1 MLTHAWI
8 IPLIPAVS
16 FVLILAIG
24 KKLPRGGS
32 EIGIASVSICFVLA
46 LGVSSGWIGRVNH
59 PPAVEHGTD
68 THEVVD
74 EHGAESGGS
83 GDHAEEPAA
92 EGTTEA
98 DAGAE
103 AGTDEQVLSVDLDLD
118 EVRVARGAFPVL
130 ADRRL

>member
-32 EIGIASVSICFVLA
+32 EIGGASVSICFVLA
-46 LGVSSGWIGRVNH
+46 LGVSSGWSGRVNH

-98 DAGAE
+98 DAGA
-103 AGTDEQVLSVDLDLD
+103 
-118 EVRVARGAFPVL
+118 
-130 ADRRL
+130 